1 MRTYFD
7 NAKPL
12 AFIII
17 SIVII
22 LENFMIFS
30 CVYTTTAKIRR
41 IIISIAHNFQ
51 YKFTTIAPHM
61 SSMYMYMV
69 ERFFIFKITNNFILW
84 RLYTRNGFI
93 ATTYLNKYTEP

>member
-17 SIVII
+17 NIVII

-30 CVYTTTAKIRR
+30 RVYTTTSKIRR
-41 IIISIAHNFQ
+41 IIISVTHNFQ
-51 YKFTTIAPHM
+51 YKFTSIAPHM

-69 ERFFIFKITNNFILW
+69 ERFFIFKITNNEIIRRYYFSFLFFYN
-84 RLYTRNGFI
+84 RS
-93 ATTYLNKYTEP
+93 E